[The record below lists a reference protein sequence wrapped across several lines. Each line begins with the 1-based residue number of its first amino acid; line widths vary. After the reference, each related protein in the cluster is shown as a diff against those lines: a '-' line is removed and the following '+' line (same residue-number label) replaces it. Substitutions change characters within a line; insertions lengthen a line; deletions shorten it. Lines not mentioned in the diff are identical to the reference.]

1 MNRQQRRAGKKQGAR
16 LPPSAPPS
24 SPSAFIEGLLLQAAR
39 LHEAG
44 RLAEAAQLYQ
54 QILQIDPRHA
64 DALHRLGIAAHQL
77 GRTEMAFDLVGR
89 AIEQDRHHPG
99 YHVDL
104 GNMLLERGRATEAAL
119 SYRRALQLQPGLAIA
134 HFNLGN
140 ALRAD
145 GRLDQAQA
153 AYAEAAAHQPGFAEA
168 HNNQGLAA
176 QALGRLDTA
185 ETAFATALINR
196 PTYAE
201 AHGNLGL
208 VQLDRGRIPQAAGC
222 FQRALAL
229 QPALAEAHNGLG
241 NVLQRRDRLEEAE
254 AAFGRALTA
263 RPSYAE
269 AHHNLGLT
277 LKEQGRLRD
286 AIEAYDRAIHLAPDL
301 AEARFAQ
308 SLALLQLGAWPDGW
322 RRYESRWAQKS
333 EPAVRLRRYPQP
345 VWQGEPAAGRTILL
359 WVEQGF
365 GDTIQFVR
373 FARDMTLRGW
383 KVVLEVQ
390 RELARLLTTMP
401 DIAVVPQGTAL
412 PPFDVHCPIMGL
424 PGRLGLTLD
433 TLSAGGCLRPDA
445 EAVQHWRAILGG
457 AAGLK
462 VGVVWRGS
470 PGHKRDRCRSMMPA
484 VFAGFLDQPGIE
496 VISLQK
502 DGRPEELA
510 ALPAAR
516 LLYDSGPELGD
527 FADTAA
533 LVAALD
539 LVISVDTSV
548 LHLAAALGVPCWG
561 LIDFAPDWRWL
572 TARSDSPWYPSL
584 RLFRQPRR
592 GDWPSVARAVRAEL
606 ANLVN
611 RRLAC

>member
-1 MNRQQRRAGKKQGAR
+1 MNRQQRRAGKKQGGN
-16 LPPSAPPS
+16 LPPPPS
-24 SPSAFIEGLLLQAAR
+24 PPPFIEGLLLQASR
-39 LHEAG
+39 LHETG
-44 RLAEAAQLYQ
+44 RLPEAARLYQ
-54 QILQIDPRHA
+54 QILQLDSRHA
-64 DALHRLGIAAHQL
+64 DALHRLGVAAHQM
-77 GRTEMAFDLVGR
+77 GRTDMALDLVGR
-89 AIEQDRHHPG
+89 AIEQDGRHPG

-104 GNMLLERGRATEAAL
+104 GNMLLERGRAADAAL
-119 SYRRALQLQPGLAIA
+119 SYRRALKLQPGLAIA

-140 ALRAD
+140 ALRAE
-145 GRLDQAQA
+145 GRLDQALT
-153 AYAEAAAHQPGFAEA
+153 AYAEAAAHQPDFAEA

-176 QALGRLDTA
+176 QALGRLETA
-185 ETAFATALINR
+185 EIAFAMALVNR

-222 FQRALAL
+222 FHRALAL

-241 NVLQRRDRLEEAE
+241 NVLKCRDRLDEAE
-254 AAFGRALTA
+254 SAFGRALA
-263 RPSYAE
+263 VRPSYAD

-277 LKEQGRLRD
+277 LKEQGRPRD
-286 AIEAYDRAIHLAPDL
+286 AVAAYDRAIHHAPDL
-301 AEARFAQ
+301 GEARFAQ

-322 RRYESRWAQKS
+322 RHYESRWAQKS

-373 FARDMTLRGW
+373 FAREMTRRGW
-383 KVVLEVQ
+383 NVVLEVQ
-390 RELARLLTTMP
+390 RELARLVATVP
-401 DIAVVPQGTAL
+401 DVTVVPQGTAL

-424 PGRLGLTLD
+424 PGRLGITLD
-433 TLSAGGCLRPDA
+433 NLPAGGCLRADG
-445 EAVQHWRAILGG
+445 EAAQHWRTQLS
-457 AAGLK
+457 AARGFK
-462 VGVVWRGS
+462 VGIVWRGS
-470 PGHKRDRCRSMMPA
+470 PGHKRDRSRSMAPA
-484 VFAGFLDQPGIE
+484 VFGEFLDQPGIE
-496 VISLQK
+496 VVSLQK

-510 ALPAAR
+510 SLPADRFLCDA
-516 LLYDSGPELGD
+516 GPELGD

-548 LHLAAALGVPCWG
+548 LHLAAALGAPCWG

-572 TARSDSPWYPSL
+572 TARGDSPWYPSL

-592 GDWPSVARAVRAEL
+592 GDWRPVIAAVRAEL
-606 ANLVN
+606 GNLAE
-611 RRLAC
+611 RRAAS